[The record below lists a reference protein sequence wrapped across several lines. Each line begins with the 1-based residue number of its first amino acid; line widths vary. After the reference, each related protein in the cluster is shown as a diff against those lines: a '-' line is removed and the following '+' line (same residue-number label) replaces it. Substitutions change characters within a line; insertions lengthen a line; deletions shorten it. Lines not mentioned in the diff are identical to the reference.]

1 MLSAKNIEK
10 GKRYVESLLDEFIG
24 RLNIDKISYMPTY
37 NDVLYHYTSLGNIN
51 SILLNGKGKIVLWAS
66 RYDCLNDASE
76 GKVISDAY
84 QKTCEKLKIENKID
98 QNLYQVIVGVKL
110 NRTSLFL
117 DKAKNRPVRC
127 EVDTYITSF
136 STTHDLLS
144 MWNYYSKG
152 NMYDGINLGFDSNT
166 LKRSLAND
174 VPSNGVYIQI
184 CPVIY
189 DEEKQIKLIED
200 FLLELKD
207 KYKNGQDDQ
216 YLRYVIAYKLSEW
229 KMLFKSSHFEHEKEV
244 RIIIRI
250 GKKFPDAMSVKY
262 RNNLGYIIP
271 YIELEINKNSLTQ
284 VTFGPL
290 LGDENQ
296 KNVQMGIMK
305 EILNKNNYSA
315 KIGFSEIPIRY

>member
-10 GKRYVESLLDEFIG
+10 GKRYVESLLDKFIG

-51 SILLNGKGKIVLWAS
+51 SILLNSQGKIVLWAS

-98 QNLYQVIVGVKL
+98 QNLYQVIVGVKP

-117 DKAKNRPVRC
+117 DEVKNRPVRC

-136 STTHDLLS
+136 STKHDLLS

-166 LKRSLAND
+166 LKRSLVND

-207 KYKNGQDDQ
+207 KYKNNQDDQ

-250 GKKFPDAMSVKY
+250 GKKFPDALSIKY

-271 YIELEINKNSLTQ
+271 YIELEIDKNSLTQ

-296 KNVQMGIMK
+296 KTVQKEIMK
-305 EILNKNNYSA
+305 DMLNKNNYDVN
-315 KIGFSEIPIRY
+315 IEFSNIPIRY

>member
-1 MLSAKNIEK
+1 
-10 GKRYVESLLDEFIG
+10 
-24 RLNIDKISYMPTY
+24 
-37 NDVLYHYTSLGNIN
+37 
-51 SILLNGKGKIVLWAS
+51 
-66 RYDCLNDASE
+66 
-76 GKVISDAY
+76 
-84 QKTCEKLKIENKID
+84 
-98 QNLYQVIVGVKL
+98 
-110 NRTSLFL
+110 
-117 DKAKNRPVRC
+117 
-127 EVDTYITSF
+127 
-136 STTHDLLS
+136 

-166 LKRSLAND
+166 LKRSLVND

-207 KYKNGQDDQ
+207 KYKNNQDDQ

-250 GKKFPDAMSVKY
+250 GKKFPDALSIKY

-271 YIELEINKNSLTQ
+271 YIELEIDKNSLTQ

-296 KNVQMGIMK
+296 KTVQKEIMK
-305 EILNKNNYSA
+305 DMLNKNNYDVN
-315 KIGFSEIPIRY
+315 IEFSNIPIRY

>member
-1 MLSAKNIEK
+1 M
-10 GKRYVESLLDEFIG
+10 
-24 RLNIDKISYMPTY
+24 
-37 NDVLYHYTSLGNIN
+37 
-51 SILLNGKGKIVLWAS
+51 WAS
-66 RYDCLNDASE
+66 RYDCLNDASD

-98 QNLYQVIVGVKL
+98 QNLYQVIVGVKP

-117 DKAKNRPVRC
+117 DEAKNRPVRC

-166 LKRSLAND
+166 LKRSLVND

-207 KYKNGQDDQ
+207 KYINGQDDQ
-216 YLRYVIAYKLSEW
+216 YLWYVIAYKLSEW

-284 VTFGPL
+284 VTFGLL

-296 KNVQMGIMK
+296 KNVQMEIMK

>member
-98 QNLYQVIVGVKL
+98 QNLYQVIVGVKP

-117 DKAKNRPVRC
+117 DEAKNRPVRC

-166 LKRSLAND
+166 LKRSFVND
-174 VPSNGVYIQI
+174 VPSNGMYIQI

-207 KYKNGQDDQ
+207 KYKNSQDDQ

-296 KNVQMGIMK
+296 KTVQKEIMK
-305 EILNKNNYSA
+305 DMLNKNNYDVN
-315 KIGFSEIPIRY
+315 IEFSNIPIRY

>member
-10 GKRYVESLLDEFIG
+10 GKRYVECLLDKFIG

-51 SILLNGKGKIVLWAS
+51 SILLNSQGKIVLWAS

-98 QNLYQVIVGVKL
+98 QNLYRVIVGVKP

-117 DKAKNRPVRC
+117 DEVKNRPVRC

-136 STTHDLLS
+136 STKHDLLS
-144 MWNYYSKG
+144 MCNYYSKG

-166 LKRSLAND
+166 LKRSLVND

-189 DEEKQIKLIED
+189 DEDKQIKLIED

-207 KYKNGQDDQ
+207 KYKNNQDDQ

-229 KMLFKSSHFEHEKEV
+229 KMLFKSSHFEHEK
-244 RIIIRI
+244 R
-250 GKKFPDAMSVKY
+250 G
-262 RNNLGYIIP
+262 
-271 YIELEINKNSLTQ
+271 
-284 VTFGPL
+284 
-290 LGDENQ
+290 
-296 KNVQMGIMK
+296 
-305 EILNKNNYSA
+305 
-315 KIGFSEIPIRY
+315 

>member
-10 GKRYVESLLDEFIG
+10 GKRYVESILDEFIG

-76 GKVISDAY
+76 GKVLSDAY

-98 QNLYQVIVGVKL
+98 QNLYRVIVGVKP
-110 NRTSLFL
+110 NRTNLFL
-117 DKAKNRPVRC
+117 DEVKNRPVRC

-136 STTHDLLS
+136 STKHDLLS

-166 LKRSLAND
+166 LKCSLVND

-189 DEEKQIKLIED
+189 DEDKQIKLIED

-207 KYKNGQDDQ
+207 KYKNNQDDQ

-250 GKKFPDAMSVKY
+250 GKKFPDALSIKY

-271 YIELEINKNSLTQ
+271 YIELEIDKNSLTQ

-296 KNVQMGIMK
+296 KTVQKEIMK
-305 EILNKNNYSA
+305 DMLNKNNYDVN
-315 KIGFSEIPIRY
+315 IEFSNIPIRY